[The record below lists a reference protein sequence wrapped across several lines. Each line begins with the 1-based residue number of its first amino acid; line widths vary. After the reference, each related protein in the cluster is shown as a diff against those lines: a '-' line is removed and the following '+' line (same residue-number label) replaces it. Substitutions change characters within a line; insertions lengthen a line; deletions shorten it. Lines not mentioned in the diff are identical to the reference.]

1 MQIGQQRHSALV
13 RMELRL
19 NGCVVSI
26 AQMGP
31 DFIVVKPPFDH
42 PPAEAEIYLRIDDSE
57 SSWRVHL
64 VEGISAERRKTLVAL
79 VPAIQTESPVG
90 G

>member
-1 MQIGQQRHSALV
+1 MTAPTLKSQAHSAQV

-19 NGCVVSI
+19 NGRVVPI

-31 DFIVVKPPFDH
+31 DFVVLKQRFDH
-42 PPAEAEIYLRIDDSE
+42 PPVEAEIFLRIDDSE

-64 VEGISAERRKTLVAL
+64 IDGISAEQRKTKVA
-79 VPAIQTESPVG
+79 PVV
-90 G
+90 